1 MLRLMFKD
9 LVFISL
15 LEFMMCICKKKEC
28 ISNCFCVN
36 VGFLCIEVCIFMVE
50 DMCKNLYGVE
60 WLLEDSDFDDEE

>member
-1 MLRLMFKD
+1 
-9 LVFISL
+9 
-15 LEFMMCICKKKEC
+15 MCICKKKEC